1 MWNSVISIW
10 KRWINPIWT
19 DRVWGGVILA
29 AILALIAAIYGH
41 LSGSTAHLFAW
52 LGDTV
57 TISRWQ
63 LPAEFAGGHCWFSL
77 ECSCGKDEYDGR
89 LSRNSR
95 P

>member
-41 LSGSTAHLFAW
+41 LSGSTAHLFAG

-63 LPAEFAGGHCWFSL
+63 LPAEFAGG
-77 ECSCGKDEYDGR
+77 GIAG
-89 LSRNSR
+89 SRWSVPVAKTNTTED
-95 P
+95 